1 MLPDVGAT
9 EYLVIAI
16 VALIVVGPKDLPV
29 LLKKL
34 GQFLAKLR
42 GMASEFRASF
52 DEMARQSELDE
63 LRREVEAMRSGQLT
77 DMAARASGLE
87 SEAAIDEINQG
98 LADVGVQLHPPMS
111 YQYEAAAVA
120 EEVQPVAAAARMPR
134 SKGGAKLPANSAVA
148 PAAAPKPAKVKISKA
163 TPSEATPSKPAQ
175 SKSAARKTAASKSA
189 ASKTAAS
196 TATASKVAAAKA
208 AAPKTTA
215 PKAAAPKPAAK
226 AAPRKP
232 PANPRRPTVERG

>member
-63 LRREVEAMRSGQLT
+63 LRKEVEAMRSGQLT
-77 DMAARASGLE
+77 DMAAKAADLKTTQMHLHHAVNCLVGPGGKGFDASATDNGDHNGMGGHGLGSMRKRA
-87 SEAAIDEINQG
+87 EALGGTYEINSQKDQG
-98 LADVGVQLHPPMS
+98 TTVTLRV
-111 YQYEAAAVA
+111 
-120 EEVQPVAAAARMPR
+120 PVSGHRQKKVSWKR
-134 SKGGAKLPANSAVA
+134 LLP
-148 PAAAPKPAKVKISKA
+148 K
-163 TPSEATPSKPAQ
+163 
-175 SKSAARKTAASKSA
+175 
-189 ASKTAAS
+189 
-196 TATASKVAAAKA
+196 
-208 AAPKTTA
+208 
-215 PKAAAPKPAAK
+215 
-226 AAPRKP
+226 
-232 PANPRRPTVERG
+232 

>member
-29 LLKKL
+29 LLRKL

-63 LRREVEAMRSGQLT
+63 LRKEVEAMRSGQLT
-77 DMAARASGLE
+77 DMAARASGID
-87 SEAAIDEINQG
+87 SSPTFDEINQG
-98 LADVGVQLHPPMS
+98 LTDVGVQLHPPMS

-120 EEVQPVAAAARMPR
+120 EEMQPI
-134 SKGGAKLPANSAVA
+134 AK
-148 PAAAPKPAKVKISKA
+148 
-163 TPSEATPSKPAQ
+163 
-175 SKSAARKTAASKSA
+175 AARKPRAKAG
-189 ASKTAAS
+189 
-196 TATASKVAAAKA
+196 AAKA
-208 AAPKTTA
+208 TVSRKAAATKAVAAPKTVA
-215 PKAAAPKPAAK
+215 PKTVAKAKAAPTKAAAKPAAK
-226 AAPRKP
+226 AKPAPATTTAAKPRKS
-232 PANPRRPTVERG
+232 AAGRG